1 MTRRLLIYMIFC
13 EMASLGWAINDKPGL
28 RYFGEGTGIDAK
40 GNLYYL
46 TDDYDPN
53 MNGDFLTVK
62 YSKEGRKL
70 WERRFD
76 GPIHG
81 HDTGSAITVDG
92 PGNVYVTGYVQLR
105 ETEPNDD
112 YGVSAVG
119 FGYATIK
126 YDKNGRQMWVAT
138 YDEPKNELLGP
149 KAIETDKF
157 GNVYVLSS
165 IEVNVPESGL
175 IDDFDKPV
183 HFVVIKYDSLGKQVW
198 AVSYGEPN
206 TAQNYPSDIAVDGM
220 GNVYVSCDTD
230 TRTLGGFDSFTT
242 IKYST
247 RGKEVWTAKHVHG
260 KGEYGSTKSLTVDKT
275 GGIYVLGYCGHSDRK
290 YSDFVTIKYDGTSK
304 QQWMARYREPGNKK
318 VFPVGIVVDAAENVY
333 ITGYVDTPGRRLH
346 GYGGNPLPLMVEFVT
361 IKYNARGR
369 EQWVAKYKGTE
380 RRRGYING
388 FGLDRKR
395 SVYVKG
401 FIEHPQI
408 RYKQVDIIIKYNE
421 KGGEEWVTYFED
433 ISETAKILRPS
444 YSPPPDK
451 VGIRWF
457 ETQRA
462 AKKAALLNDIR
473 KSSDLN
479 AKDKHGYT
487 VLGRAA
493 SEGYIDIVK
502 MLIAKGAKVTDG
514 ALCAGML
521 AGQADIV
528 EILAKARGDIRAD
541 TPYVFEALTWLE
553 EPAVVKAMLEAGL
566 DASAKDKDGDSLLH
580 WPVSYGHTEIVKLL
594 LDAGADANARGSF
607 GEPLVHEALDAN
619 DVDIVKAFI
628 EAGVSVNTK
637 NTFGQTLL
645 ENAVQEH
652 NTVIVRLLL
661 DAGADANTRSM
672 SGEPLVHEALERNDV
687 DIVKAFIDGG
697 ANVETKDEYGKS
709 LLEKAIDWKRQEIAE
724 ILRKYGAKE

>member
-1 MTRRLLIYMIFC
+1 MTRRLLIFMIVC
-13 EMASLGWAINDKPGL
+13 EMASLGWAINEKPDL
-28 RYFGEGTGIDAK
+28 RYFGEGTGIDAE
-40 GNLYYL
+40 GNLYVL
-46 TDDYDPN
+46 TGDYDPN
-53 MNGDFLTVK
+53 THGDFLTVK
-62 YSKEGRKL
+62 YSKEGKKL
-70 WERRFD
+70 WESRFD

-81 HDTGSAITVDG
+81 HDTGSVITVDG
-92 PGNVYVTGYVQLR
+92 PGNVHVTGYVQLR
-105 ETEPNDD
+105 EIEPNDN
-112 YGVSAVG
+112 YHISAMS
-119 FGYATIK
+119 FGYATIE
-126 YDKNGRQMWVAT
+126 YDKKGRQKWVGY
-138 YDEPKNELLGP
+138 YDDPKNELLGP
-149 KAIETDKF
+149 EAIEVDRF
-157 GNVYVLSS
+157 GNVYVLGAS
-165 IEVNVPESGL
+165 EVHVPESGR

-183 HFVVIKYDSLGKQVW
+183 HFVTIKYDSQGMQKW
-198 AVSYGEPN
+198 AVRYGEPN
-206 TAQNYPSDIAVDGM
+206 TAMNRPIDIAVDEL
-220 GNVYVSCDTD
+220 GNVYVTGDTH
-230 TRTLGGFDSFTT
+230 TITLDGSNSYTT
-242 IKYST
+242 IKYDK
-247 RGKEVWTAKHVHG
+247 RGREVWTAKYFHIER
-260 KGEYGSTKSLTVDKT
+260 EYGSTKSLTVDKT
-275 GGIYVLGYCGHSDRK
+275 GGVYVLGYCSYSDRK
-290 YSDFVTIKYDGTSK
+290 YSDFVTIKYDGTGK

-318 VFPVGIVVDAAENVY
+318 VFPVSIVVDAAENVY

-444 YSPPPDK
+444 YSPAPDK

-502 MLIAKGAKVTDG
+502 MLIRKGVRVTDG
-514 ALCAGML
+514 ALCAGVL

-528 EILAKARGDIRAD
+528 KILAKARGDIRAD
-541 TPYVFEALTWLE
+541 TPCVFEALTWLE
-553 EPAVVKAMLEAGL
+553 EPAVVKALLEAGL

-672 SGEPLVHEALERNDV
+672 SGEPLVHEALETNDV

-709 LLEKAIDWKRQEIAE
+709 LLEKAIDWKRQEVAE